1 MRGLTARK
9 RGRRMTRN
17 IRNLLEDLVE
27 ERISLEDAEQLLRNL
42 SLKRVSDFAAID
54 TERESRSGIPEV
66 VLADTKDTEQF
77 MEIMRN
83 IATTHGV
90 AMGTRVD
97 DEKRNRLEKEFSDYN
112 LEVLGKPGHYT
123 ALVYSEDWSP
133 PDINGKIAVVTAG
146 TSDIPF
152 SIEVEMIARVMG
164 IEVLKFY
171 DVGVAGI
178 HRLVEPMEEIIKN
191 DTDAVVVVAGM
202 EGALPTVV
210 ASLLDIPVIG
220 LPVPIGYGYG
230 GNGETALASMLQ
242 SCAPGLAV
250 VNIGNG
256 LGAGSIACLIAKRC
270 AKIRDKQG

>member
-1 MRGLTARK
+1 
-9 RGRRMTRN
+9 MTSN
-17 IRNLLEDLVE
+17 IRKLLEDLVAKK
-27 ERISLEDAEQLLRNL
+27 ISLEDAERLLQNL
-42 SLKRVSDFAAID
+42 SLKRVSDFAALD
-54 TERESRSGIPEV
+54 AERERRSGIPEV

-77 MEIMRN
+77 IDIMN
-83 IATTHGV
+83 SIVSTHGV
-90 AMGTRVD
+90 AMATRVD
-97 DEKRNRLEKEFSDYN
+97 DEKQSKLEKEFSEYTV
-112 LEVLGKPGHYT
+112 EGFGRSGHYT
-123 ALVYSEDWSP
+123 TLVYSEDWSP
-133 PDINGKIAVVTAG
+133 PETNGKIAVVTAG

-152 SIEVEMIARVMG
+152 SIEVETIARVMG

-191 DTDAVVVVAGM
+191 DVDAVVVVAGM
-202 EGALPTVV
+202 EGALPTVI

-242 SCAPGLAV
+242 SCAPGMAV

-270 AKIRDKQG
+270 ASIRDKQS

>member
-1 MRGLTARK
+1 
-9 RGRRMTRN
+9 MTSN
-17 IRNLLEDLVE
+17 IKKLLEDLVA

-42 SLKRVSDFAAID
+42 SLMRVSDFAALD

-66 VLADTKDTEQF
+66 VLADTKGTEQF
-77 MEIMRN
+77 IRIMNN
-83 IATTHGV
+83 IVSTHGV
-90 AMGTRVD
+90 AMATRVD
-97 DEKRNRLEKEFSDYN
+97 DEKRSNLEKEFSDYT
-112 LEVLGKPGHYT
+112 LEILGKSGHYT
-123 ALVYSEDWSP
+123 ALVYSENWSP
-133 PDINGKIAVVTAG
+133 PQINGKIAVVTAG

-152 SIEVEMIARVMG
+152 SIEVEMIARVTG
-164 IEVLKFY
+164 VEVLKFY

-178 HRLVEPMEEIIKN
+178 HRLVEPMEEVIKN
-191 DTDAVVVVAGM
+191 DVDAVVVVAGM

-210 ASLLDIPVIG
+210 ASLIDIPVIG